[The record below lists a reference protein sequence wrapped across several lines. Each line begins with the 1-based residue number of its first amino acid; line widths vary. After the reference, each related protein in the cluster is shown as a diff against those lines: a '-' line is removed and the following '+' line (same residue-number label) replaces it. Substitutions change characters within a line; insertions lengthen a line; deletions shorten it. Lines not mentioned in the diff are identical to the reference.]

1 MKMNSIITDLVQQ
14 SVAQTAIAGHV
25 VRVGFIVAVLLICL
39 LTAIV
44 IFEAYADQKLSKW
57 MHDFS
62 FAVVPLLIILG
73 VLIIIQLAQLLH
85 IL

>member
-1 MKMNSIITDLVQQ
+1 MKMNSIIIDLVQR
-14 SVAQTAIAGHV
+14 SAAQTATSGHV
-25 VRVGFIVAVLLICL
+25 IRVGFIVAVLLVCL

-44 IFEAYADQKLSKW
+44 IVEAYADQKLSKW
-57 MHDFS
+57 MHDFG

-73 VLIIIQLAQLLH
+73 VLIVIQLAQLLH

>member
-1 MKMNSIITDLVQQ
+1 MIIANLVH
-14 SVAQTAIAGHV
+14 QTAAHAAITGHAA
-25 VRVGFIVAVLLICL
+25 RVGFIVAVLLICL
-39 LTAIV
+39 LSAIV
-44 IFEAYADQKLSKW
+44 IVEAFADQRLGKW
-57 MHDFS
+57 MREFS